1 MKGMQTELSVAKY
14 YAMIAILTYPTR
26 ERERMPIVE
35 INIWHKLHCID
46 QNYETELLACVEG
59 ARLRDLYQADYPG
72 EEVYFTTT
80 ILDEKERD
88 DD

>member
-1 MKGMQTELSVAKY
+1 VTVVLVITA
-14 YAMIAILTYPTR
+14 ARTR
-26 ERERMPIVE
+26 ERRLVMPIVE

-46 QNYETELLACVEG
+46 TNYETELLACVEG

-72 EEVYFTTT
+72 DEVYFTTT

>member
-1 MKGMQTELSVAKY
+1 V
-14 YAMIAILTYPTR
+14 
-26 ERERMPIVE
+26 PIVE
-35 INIWHKLHCID
+35 INILHKVYCID
-46 QNYETELLACVEG
+46 TNYESELQACVEG

-72 EEVYFTTT
+72 DEVYFTTT

>member
-1 MKGMQTELSVAKY
+1 
-14 YAMIAILTYPTR
+14 
-26 ERERMPIVE
+26 MPIVE
-35 INIWHKLHCID
+35 INILHKLYCID
-46 QNYETELLACVEG
+46 TNYETELLACVEG

-72 EEVYFTTT
+72 DEVYFTTT

>member
-1 MKGMQTELSVAKY
+1 MWKGESV
-14 YAMIAILTYPTR
+14 
-26 ERERMPIVE
+26 PIVE
-35 INIWHKLHCID
+35 INILHKLYCID
-46 QNYETELLACVEG
+46 TNYESELLACIEG

-72 EEVYFTTT
+72 DEVYFTTT